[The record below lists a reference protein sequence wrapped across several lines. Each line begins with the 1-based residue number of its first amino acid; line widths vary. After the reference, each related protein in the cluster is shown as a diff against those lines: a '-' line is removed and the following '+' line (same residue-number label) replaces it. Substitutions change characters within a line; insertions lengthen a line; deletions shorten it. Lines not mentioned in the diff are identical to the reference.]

1 MGLKALNYPIFMAR
15 PRVDSRLQN
24 IESGIDEIKNKLC
37 EMSPF
42 NSEITENNEEEDS
55 ESES

>member
-1 MGLKALNYPIFMAR
+1 MGFNALNYPIFMAR

-37 EMSPF
+37 EMSTC
-42 NSEITENNEEEDS
+42 NAEVSENNEGEDS